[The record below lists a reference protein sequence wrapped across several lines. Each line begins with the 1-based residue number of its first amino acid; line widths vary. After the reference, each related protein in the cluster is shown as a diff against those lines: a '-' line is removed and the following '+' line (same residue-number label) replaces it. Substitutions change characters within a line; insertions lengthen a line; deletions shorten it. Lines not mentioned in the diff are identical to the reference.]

1 MGGEIK
7 AVLSDKACAFPPGL
21 FHHAK
26 VYNGVVYCAG
36 QVGADVQGKLVSE
49 DIKEQTA
56 KTFANLSAILEAS
69 GSALERVLKVNIY
82 MVDKADYAGMN
93 EVYSKGF
100 LVDTKMG
107 NRLMPDP
114 KPPRACVFIQGL
126 PGGAK
131 VEIECVAAEI

>member
-7 AVLSDKACAFPPGL
+7 AVLSDNACAFPPSL

-56 KTFANLSAILEAS
+56 KTFANISAILETS

-82 MVDKADYAGMN
+82 MVDNADYAGMN
-93 EVYSKGF
+93 EVYSK
-100 LVDTKMG
+100 
-107 NRLMPDP
+107 LMPDP

>member
-1 MGGEIK
+1 MGGDIK

-56 KTFANLSAILEAS
+56 KTFANISAILEAA
-69 GSALERVLKVNIY
+69 GSTLERVLKVNIY

-93 EVYSKGF
+93 EVYSE
-100 LVDTKMG
+100 
-107 NRLMPDP
+107 LMPDP